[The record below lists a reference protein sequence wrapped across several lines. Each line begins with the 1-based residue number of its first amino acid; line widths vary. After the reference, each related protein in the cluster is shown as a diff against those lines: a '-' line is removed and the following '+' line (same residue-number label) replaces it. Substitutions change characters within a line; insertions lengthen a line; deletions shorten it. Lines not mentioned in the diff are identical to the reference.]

1 MTLKEMIETACLT
14 KTKRKDTIDVCF
26 VSGERATFTKLF
38 LEEHKQDPETAMIVD
53 NESGE
58 IIFMR

>member
-1 MTLKEMIETACLT
+1 MTLKQMIEMACLT
-14 KTKRKDTIDVCF
+14 ECKRKDTIDVRF
-26 VSGERATFTKLF
+26 LNGERATFTKLF
-38 LEEHKQDPETAMIVD
+38 IEEHKQDPETAMIID